1 MRSSIFINHLYESEF
16 DGSFHA
22 CQVGDRLGAGLPEEG
37 DASHCAGFQRISTK
51 DMKLIAGAL
60 HGRGHDRLVLFWVA
74 FRQSGTKAG
83 LLFCRCGSGG
93 LLGQGQIIAIV
104 FFPGPGWAS
113 FWSDPQLLGLRA
125 SQVDICDFSF

>member
-1 MRSSIFINHLYESEF
+1 MSRINIYLYESEF

-93 LLGQGQIIAIV
+93 LLGQIIAIV
-104 FFPGPGWAS
+104 FSQALVGLLSGLIHNYWAFVLLRLTFVIFP
-113 FWSDPQLLGLRA
+113 FK
-125 SQVDICDFSF
+125 

>member
-1 MRSSIFINHLYESEF
+1 MSRIYIYLYESEF

-60 HGRGHDRLVLFWVA
+60 HGRGHDRLVLFWVG

-93 LLGQGQIIAIV
+93 LLGQIIAIV
-104 FFPGPGWAS
+104 FSQALVGLLSGLIHNYWAFVLLRLTFVIFP
-113 FWSDPQLLGLRA
+113 FK
-125 SQVDICDFSF
+125 